1 MTSYSETFTLE
12 NVHIN
17 VGNVALQARDF
28 YVEMKWEFTSWGEC
42 PVRVFSE
49 RSVSAPAADEQF
61 PDTLQYLNAALAG
74 FLICNCHQGP
84 HKNAASISSSDLFLK
99 CPSLI
104 IIDKILIQFFSQSP
118 WCQRCVPATSTG
130 FGRAVRAS
138 AWTPPSWVSNT

>member
-74 FLICNCHQGP
+74 FLICNSYQGLDR
-84 HKNAASISSSDLFLK
+84 NAASISPSDLF
-99 CPSLI
+99 
-104 IIDKILIQFFSQSP
+104 
-118 WCQRCVPATSTG
+118 
-130 FGRAVRAS
+130 
-138 AWTPPSWVSNT
+138 